1 MTLSRSR
8 SRCRSG
14 RAIALAGLAA
24 VAAACSTPPSGEQ
37 AARADAPAATPV
49 ASVPKVPVVPVVPEV
64 PAGPS
69 TPSPGELPLPVID
82 RPFPVDNR
90 PKPQRIETSGGVS
103 VLAVLPLQCPTAGG
117 RPLARWLA
125 TAGVVDERLTSA
137 GVDGTGRDQAARLAV
152 DWARGERLLL
162 VYGGALPNPGHRLGI
177 DSIRRPPGGAV
188 QVGGRLI
195 APAPGSIQLQ
205 VIANPCQLIHLADP
219 GAAAGTS
226 DIELTLTR

>member
-1 MTLSRSR
+1 MTLSRCG
-8 SRCRSG
+8 SRC
-14 RAIALAGLAA
+14 AIALAGLAT
-24 VAAACSTPPSGEQ
+24 VAAACSTSPPGEQ
-37 AARADAPAATPV
+37 AARADAPAATAATAV
-49 ASVPKVPVVPVVPEV
+49 AAVAAAPKVPTV
-64 PAGPS
+64 PAGPATS
-69 TPSPGELPLPVID
+69 SPGELPLSVID
-82 RPFPVDNR
+82 RPLPVDNR

-117 RPLARWLA
+117 RPFARWLA

-137 GVDGTGRDQAARLAV
+137 GVDGTGRDEAARLAV

-162 VYGGALPNPGHRLGI
+162 VHGGDLPNPGHRLGI

-188 QVGGRLI
+188 QVAGRLI